1 MFDRIKLALAG
12 LVTLLIGG
20 LYGWAKYQQSKAD
33 SAIKERDI
41 AQSEADSSQERVDA
55 HVKREEIEQDIAMG
69 GAPYVDAGM
78 RDKYQRD

>member
-1 MFDRIKLALAG
+1 MLSRIKLSLAG

-20 LYGWAKYQQSKAD
+20 LYGWAKYEQSKAD
-33 SAIKERDI
+33 SAIQERDI

-69 GAPYVDAGM
+69 DAPYVDAGM